1 MPFAILQHPPV
12 FTNGIAAHFR
22 QPYILILVGY
32 AHGNINS
39 CNFHLCWRLA
49 AASRGERNTLKS
61 PSPTIRPTS
70 SRRILQRQDQDPRI
84 RFIPTEPAF
93 PAAPVSHRAEDCTE
107 MDPFQDTTFSGQLN
121 AECRRILPILSHFY
135 AIFCRVQH
143 FAGVLGLQPRQFAYF
158 ISVGRRGSHERFQ
171 VGVHT
176 WPIQYRFYLHGH
188 SGILGALMTH
198 PPKSLYA
205 VERHYFLHSGCESDR
220 KGFSARADTCALAC
234 RQNGL
239 L

>member
-1 MPFAILQHPPV
+1 VLEARC
-12 FTNGIAAHFR
+12 GI
-22 QPYILILVGY
+22 P
-32 AHGNINS
+32 
-39 CNFHLCWRLA
+39 
-49 AASRGERNTLKS
+49 
-61 PSPTIRPTS
+61 
-70 SRRILQRQDQDPRI
+70 RRTKHSEITFSYDTPDV
-84 RFIPTEPAF
+84 F
-93 PAAPVSHRAEDCTE
+93 PANTAETRPRPENPIHSDRTGISSGARIYRAEDCTE

-188 SGILGALMTH
+188 SGILGALMTY